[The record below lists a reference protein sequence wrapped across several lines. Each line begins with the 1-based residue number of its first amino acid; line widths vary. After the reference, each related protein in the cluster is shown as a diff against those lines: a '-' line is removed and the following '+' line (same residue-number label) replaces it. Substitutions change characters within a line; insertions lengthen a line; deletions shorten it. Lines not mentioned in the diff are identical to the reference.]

1 MELKDPPGEV
11 VNALTSTMDV
21 VKLVSTDEKVFYMN
35 KDVATQSKHLRN
47 QLDSEFKEGHTSVIK
62 LDLPANT
69 LETVVK
75 YLHYRI
81 INADLEVDDRGE
93 FELEPDEALNVLNA
107 AIYLQC
113 WLL

>member
-1 MELKDPPGEV
+1 MELKDNPGEV
-11 VNALTSTMDV
+11 ANALTSTMNV
-21 VKLVSTDEKVFYMN
+21 VKLVSNDEKIFYLN
-35 KDVATQSKHLRN
+35 YDVATQSKHLRA
-47 QLDSEFKEGHTSVIK
+47 QLESEFKEGVTFTIK
-62 LDLPANT
+62 LDLPATT

-81 INADLEVDDRGE
+81 INADLEIEDRSE

-113 WLL
+113 

>member
-1 MELKDPPGEV
+1 MELKDKPGEV
-11 VNALTSTMDV
+11 CDALTSTLDV
-21 VKLVSTDEKVFYMN
+21 VKLVSIDEKTFYMN
-35 KDVATQSKHLRN
+35 KDVAAQSKHLAN
-47 QLDSEFKEGHTSVIK
+47 QLASSFKEGQTHEIK
-62 LDLPANT
+62 LDLPATT

-81 INADLEVDDRGE
+81 INADLEAEDRAE

-113 WLL
+113 